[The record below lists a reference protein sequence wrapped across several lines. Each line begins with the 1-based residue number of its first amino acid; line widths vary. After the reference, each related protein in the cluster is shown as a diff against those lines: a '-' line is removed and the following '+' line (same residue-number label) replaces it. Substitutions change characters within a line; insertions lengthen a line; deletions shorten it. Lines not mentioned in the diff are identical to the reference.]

1 MSSDFPWGGLSLPKG
16 RIPHADELRF
26 DKGLRQRL
34 RQAAVVI
41 VIWPNET
48 QELLFGGDYLTHL
61 HALGEK
67 LVLGCVHFRVSTEA
81 QCCLVVDAMVQLK
94 RLTREQ
100 VQLMIDGT
108 ASYPKGA
115 R

>member
-1 MSSDFPWGGLSLPKG
+1 MNSRLPFALEQPKG

-34 RQAAVVI
+34 RQAVVVV

-48 QELLFGGDYLTHL
+48 QELLWGGDYLTHL
-61 HALGEK
+61 YALGEPIGFGG
-67 LVLGCVHFRVSTEA
+67 LFLRVSTEA
-81 QCCLVVDAMVQLK
+81 QCQFVAEAIVALK
-94 RLTREQ
+94 RPTREQ

-108 ASYPKGA
+108 VSHPKGA
-115 R
+115 P